1 MNLVYKIGIFT
12 FVIYNVIEI
21 FSQETSNP
29 KFELSTIAQANQGNS
44 YITFP
49 TDIGNMEPLI
59 FEANLIPN
67 FIIRENSNSK
77 LIGVLTPQIIIR
89 MYNQYSYPVKTPSYR
104 PQVTLYYNFK
114 ESSTFKKVIFGRLA
128 HHSNGQNDSLI
139 YYNGLLNIDSGDFST
154 DYIEAGYIFT
164 NLAPKTNAV
173 RFFKSSLEFHPKN
186 STHELLNNSYQ
197 RWRWHN
203 EFSAFKVPI
212 NGQNKK
218 ARMSLDIKTT
228 VFLGNINDIPT
239 FSTDRFQMSVTYSYF
254 PKFLEDIGFFVQ
266 FYQGKDFY
274 NVYYNQ
280 DRTMLR
286 FGLMTDKLRF

>member
-1 MNLVYKIGIFT
+1 MKPLLLALLFLVGT
-12 FVIYNVIEI
+12 QV
-21 FSQETSNP
+21 FSQDTIRP
-29 KFELSTIAQANQGNS
+29 KIDFLTIAQVNQGNS

-67 FIIRENSNSK
+67 FVLRENSTSK
-77 LIGVLTPQIIIR
+77 LMGVLTPQIIIR
-89 MYNQYSYPVKTPSYR
+89 MYNEYSFPVKTPSYR
-104 PQVTLYYNFK
+104 PQVTLYYSFQENN
-114 ESSTFKKVIFGRLA
+114 EYKKILFGKLA

-139 YYNGLLNIDSGDFST
+139 LSNGTLNTDSGDFST
-154 DYIEAGYIFT
+154 DFMEAGYIYT
-164 NLAPKTNAV
+164 NLSRKKNAV
-173 RFFKSSLEFHPKN
+173 RFFKTSLEFHPEN
-186 STHELLNNSYQ
+186 STHRSLNDTYQ

-203 EFSAFKVPI
+203 DFSAFKIPL
-212 NGQNKK
+212 NDRHGK
-218 ARMSLDIKTT
+218 ARMSMDLKTT
-228 VFLGNINDIPT
+228 IFLGEIKDTPT
-239 FSTDRFQMSVTYSYF
+239 FSTDRFQMSVTYSYY

-274 NVYYNQ
+274 NVYYNH